1 MAERSAKDREAA
13 RIAREQRRARADAI
27 ADGAAPAVAP
37 RPSVAPPLEDDVLDV
52 PTSPGATA
60 ERASRH
66 SRGPALAGPR
76 RPRRRYS
83 RGGRLLAIAAI
94 IVVVLILWFLE
105 ALFEPFA
112 GSGHGSVT
120 VTIPPHSSTSEIANI
135 LERKGVIGCA
145 FPDCTLL
152 FKIRTALA
160 SDGGRLLPGTYN
172 LKEGMTFSSVL
183 SALTTPPPKAKTT
196 GVTIIPG
203 KTRVELNKILHS
215 QSFQGSYLAETRR
228 SPLLNPAAYGAPRST
243 PSLEGFLFPDTFQL
257 RVPLSVSA
265 LVADQLHDFKR
276 HFSTLNLSYA
286 HSHNL
291 TPYDVLIIASLVEGE
306 AATAQD
312 RPLVASVIYNRL
324 RLHMPLQI
332 DATVRYAV
340 NNYTTP
346 ITQSQLHSSSP
357 WNTYTHTGLPPTP
370 IDSPGLAS
378 MQAAAHPANTNYLYF
393 VVKPCGNGSEVFASS
408 YAQFLNYEQQYNN
421 ARAQNGGRSPAH
433 CSH

>member
-1 MAERSAKDREAA
+1 MAERSADDREAA
-13 RIAREQRRARADAI
+13 RRARQQRRGGGEGDG
-27 ADGAAPAVAP
+27 DGAAPPVAP
-37 RPSVAPPLEDDVLDV
+37 RPSVAPPLDDDMFDF
-52 PTSPGATA
+52 PTSRGATTDT
-60 ERASRH
+60 SR
-66 SRGPALAGPR
+66 SARDPAPPRPR
-76 RPRRRYS
+76 RPRRRHS

-94 IVVVLILWFLE
+94 LVVVLILWFLE
-105 ALFEPFA
+105 ALFEPLA

-120 VTIPPHSSTSEIANI
+120 VTIPPHSSTSQIAAI
-135 LERKGVIGCA
+135 LERDGVIGCA

-160 SDGGRLLPGTYN
+160 GDGGRLLPGTYN
-172 LKEGMTFSSVL
+172 LKEDETFSSVL

-203 KTRVELNKILHS
+203 KTRAQLDKILRS
-215 QSFQGSYLAETRR
+215 QSFQGSYLTATRH
-228 SPLLNPAAYGAPRST
+228 SALINPATYGAPKST

-257 RVPLSVSA
+257 RVPLTVSA
-265 LVADQLHDFKR
+265 LVADQLRDFKR
-276 HFSTLNLSYA
+276 HFSTVNLSYA
-286 HSHNL
+286 RSHNL
-291 TPYDVLIIASLVEGE
+291 TAYDVLTIASLVEGE

-340 NNYTTP
+340 DNYTTP

-408 YAQFLNYEQQYNN
+408 YSQFLRYEQQYNT
-421 ARAQNGGRSPAH
+421 ARAQNGGNSPAH